1 MMICTNKNC
10 FSTETIRR
18 LSVYLQNLRRIR
30 ETGTHTISSRE
41 IGAILNVTP
50 AQFRK
55 DLSYFGE
62 FGRRGVGYE
71 TDQLISVLE
80 HILGVNKAYYIGIV
94 GAGRLGRA
102 LINYHGFAGSN
113 IRVRAAFDV
122 DPEKIGTVVHGIT
135 VYAMDDF
142 FATVREHGIDICVLS
157 VPVEGAQQATNS
169 IVAAGVKA
177 ILNFS
182 PVILQVPDTVYIQ
195 NIDMLSELERLIFY
209 LNNDTSR

>member
-1 MMICTNKNC
+1 MICTTKNC
-10 FSTETIRR
+10 FSTETVRR

-30 ETGTHTISSRE
+30 ENGAHTISSKQ

-62 FGRRGVGYE
+62 FGRRGVGYD
-71 TDQLISVLE
+71 TDQLIQVLE
-80 HILGVNKAYYIGIV
+80 QILGVNKAYYIGIV

-113 IRVRAAFDV
+113 ISVKAAFDI
-122 DPEKIGTVVHGIT
+122 DPQKIGTSVHGIDVYDMNDFACT
-135 VYAMDDF
+135 VK
-142 FATVREHGIDICVLS
+142 EHGIEICVLS
-157 VPVEGAQQATNS
+157 VPVEGAQQATDR
-169 IVAAGVKA
+169 IVDSGVKA

-182 PVILQVPDTVYIQ
+182 PVILQVPDSIYIQ
-195 NIDMLSELERLIFY
+195 NIDMLSELERLIFF
-209 LNNDTSR
+209 LNNDSSR